1 MLYVTEEASRWIFKQ
16 LDENKAFALR
26 VEMKASGCSGFKYA
40 FSLVEEAAGDD
51 VVICEGGARMVVDPV
66 SITML
71 YGATIDLESTPFK
84 KQLIIVNPNSLS
96 TCGCGE
102 SVSFETG

>member
-1 MLYVTEEASRWIFKQ
+1 MLYMTEEATRWIFKQ
-16 LDENKAFALR
+16 LDENDAFAMR
-26 VEMKASGCSGFKYA
+26 VEMKPAGCNGFKYG
-40 FSLVEEAAGDD
+40 FSLVAAAADDD
-51 VVICEGGARMVVDPV
+51 VVICEGGARILVDPL

-84 KQLIIVNPNSLS
+84 KQLRIINPNSLGA
-96 TCGCGE
+96 CGCGE